1 MQLAQVKSLTSVE
14 PRATRFQ
21 PGFRRA
27 ERPEVQ
33 PECSSTSC
41 VDVREVRSNRPRMT
55 RIGADGEVPIVV
67 CWDSSSAF
75 ICEFRGR
82 PGVVDVLATRSSCSA
97 AECGDG
103 PAAPT
108 AQVNTAVRI
117 DPGDKDPF

>member
-1 MQLAQVKSLTSVE
+1 MQLAHVKSLTSVE

-21 PGFRRA
+21 PGFLRA
-27 ERPEVQ
+27 ERPALQ
-33 PECSSTSC
+33 SECSSAIC
-41 VDVREVRSNRPRMT
+41 VDVREVRSNRPR
-55 RIGADGEVPIVV
+55 IGGDGKIPLVGRRA
-67 CWDSSSAF
+67 SSSAF
-75 ICEFRGR
+75 ICEIRGR
-82 PGVVDVLATRSSCSA
+82 PGVDDVLATPSSCSA